1 MDILRAG
8 KGASRVAYK
17 SVVNRI
23 QGHTQGGG
31 ATGLQY
37 PPSPKSKFKKHRLCR
52 HDDIRALHDL
62 PFSRNQP
69 LILEF

>member
-8 KGASRVAYK
+8 KGVSRVAYK

-31 ATGLQY
+31 AAVA
-37 PPSPKSKFKKHRLCR
+37 PPRSKSKFKKHKTL
-52 HDDIRALHDL
+52 
-62 PFSRNQP
+62 
-69 LILEF
+69 